1 MNEKLKKK
9 ENYKKEKKE
18 KSEISFLQ
26 KRLTNN
32 LIYLYISKCFIHLI
46 YIKTNFRVDCVS
58 FTLLIL
64 KAITSSNFFFIKNK
78 IK

>member
-32 LIYLYISKCFIHLI
+32 LIYLYISKCFIHL
-46 YIKTNFRVDCVS
+46 KTNFRVDFVS

-64 KAITSSNFFFIKNK
+64 KAITSSNFFFIENK